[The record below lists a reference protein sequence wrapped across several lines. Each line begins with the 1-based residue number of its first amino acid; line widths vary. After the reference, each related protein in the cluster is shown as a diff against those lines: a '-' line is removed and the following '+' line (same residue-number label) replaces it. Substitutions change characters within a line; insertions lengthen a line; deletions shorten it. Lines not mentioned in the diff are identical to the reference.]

1 MLNRKY
7 GTNKFQ
13 RTLGYIEIGDN
24 VMIGSGMQ
32 ILFNVKIG
40 VNVIIGAGP
49 IVTKGILDNSVV
61 AGFPY
66 KVIGNFDD
74 LVKKRKHIVAYDKP
88 EL

>member
-1 MLNRKY
+1 
-7 GTNKFQ
+7 
-13 RTLGYIEIGDN
+13 
-24 VMIGSGMQ
+24 MIGSGTQ

-49 IVTKGILDNSVV
+49 IVTKDILDNSVV
-61 AGFPY
+61 TGVPC

-74 LVKKRKHIVAYDKP
+74 FVEKRKHIVAYDKL